1 MTTYTFHQDQDN
13 IDAIVELGTSFE
25 CARIIANFALL
36 APCYPGAD
44 YDKSLVHEYIGTT
57 PEAANEYY
65 NNLSDEEALSEAAL
79 ALDAGLWS
87 YEVLAVA
94 LGIPTFTPTANKN

>member
-1 MTTYTFHQDQDN
+1 MTTYTFHQNDEN
-13 IDAIVELGTSFE
+13 IAGIIQLGTDFE
-25 CARIIANFALL
+25 CSRIIANFALL

-44 YDKSLVHEYIGTT
+44 YDKTLIWEYIGTT
-57 PEAANEYY
+57 LDSANEYY
-65 NNLSDEEALSEAAL
+65 NNLTDEEALSEAAL

-94 LGIPTFTPTANKN
+94 LGIPTFTPTTI